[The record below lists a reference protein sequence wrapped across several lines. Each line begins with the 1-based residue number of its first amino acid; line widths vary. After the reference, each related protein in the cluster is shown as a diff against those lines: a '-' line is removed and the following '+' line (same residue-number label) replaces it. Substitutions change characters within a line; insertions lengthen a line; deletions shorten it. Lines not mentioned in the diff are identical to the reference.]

1 MASAARPK
9 PAPARS
15 YRFPA
20 FVDERLSNGIRLV
33 TAPVPKLPLVTL
45 LVLVDAGSTNDPPGK
60 EGVASLTAA
69 GLLEG
74 SQRLNGAE
82 LAEEFEKLGTSL
94 ESGTDWD
101 SAVLKITVLSDQ
113 LESAA
118 KLLGEAIS
126 EPVFPDREIQRL
138 KAERL
143 AEILQLQSEPRG
155 LADEKFSEFLY
166 SPDSRY
172 SRPDEGSVASVSGL
186 TRPDVQEFYRSNYN
200 TGGTTVVVVGDLLS
214 ESAKDIVYRAF
225 HGWPAGVASRHHLS
239 STPRMLERSLHIVH
253 KPEAS
258 QSELRI
264 GHVGLSRNHPDFFS
278 TLVMNAVLG
287 GLFGSRINLNLRE
300 VHGYTYG
307 ASSYYDWRR
316 DPGPFVISTAVES
329 QVTAAALSEIL
340 AEVERIRRDPV
351 SAEELSLAKEYLEG
365 VFPIRYETT
374 SAIASA
380 LAALTIYDL
389 PADYYDTYRDNV
401 RRVTEAAALQAARS
415 HLQPDRLQTV
425 IVGDAGVIRSSVAE
439 LGLGRV
445 MVHGD

>member
-1 MASAARPK
+1 MASAMRPK
-9 PAPARS
+9 PGPARS
-15 YRFPA
+15 YRFPT
-20 FVDERLSNGIRLV
+20 FLDERLPNGIRLV
-33 TAPVPKLPLVTL
+33 TAPIAKLPLVTV
-45 LVLVDAGSTNDPPGK
+45 LVLVDAGSANDPTGK

-74 SQRLNGAE
+74 SRRYNGAE

-94 ESGTDWD
+94 ESGADWD
-101 SAVLKITVLSDQ
+101 SAVLKITVLSNQ

-166 SPDSRY
+166 SADSRF
-172 SRPDEGSVASVSGL
+172 SRPDEGSVESVSGL
-186 TRPDVQEFYRSNYN
+186 TRADVQEFYRSNYT
-200 TGGTTVVVVGDLLS
+200 TGGTTVVVVGDVSS
-214 ESAKDIVYRAF
+214 EAAKDIVHNAF
-225 HGWPAGVASRHHLS
+225 HGWPTGTAHRFHQS
-239 STPRMLERSLHIVH
+239 SAPRTLERSLHIVH

-258 QSELRI
+258 QSELRL
-264 GHVGLSRNHPDFFS
+264 GHVGLSRNDPDFFS

-340 AEVERIRRDPV
+340 SEIERIRRDPI
-351 SAEELSLAKEYLEG
+351 SPEELSLAKEYLEG

-380 LAALTIYDL
+380 LAALAIYDL

-401 RRVTEAAALQAARS
+401 RQVTDVAALRAARL
-415 HLQPDRLQTV
+415 HLRPDRLQTV

-439 LGLGRV
+439 LGLGQV
-445 MVHGD
+445 TIHGG